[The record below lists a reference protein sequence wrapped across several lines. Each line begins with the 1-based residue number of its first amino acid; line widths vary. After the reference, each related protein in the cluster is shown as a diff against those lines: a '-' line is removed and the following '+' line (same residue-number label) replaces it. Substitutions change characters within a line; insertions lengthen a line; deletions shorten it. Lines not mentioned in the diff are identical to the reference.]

1 MKYKGIVKERELWVK
16 IAIFIAAVYLL
27 YREIM
32 AGQYIYIPLA
42 ILVILACFF
51 EKEHIVCEEG
61 VDIKYILFKCFVKH
75 NYWSWDE
82 ISTMHPDYKKAKP
95 NVMLHIGKDVVTRSF
110 IMKPADCRGAIEL
123 ARRMNPDIYI
133 DDITAE
139 EQERRE
145 EELLHRQQV
154 ARAQKLAQKKNKKKK
169 A

>member
-27 YREIM
+27 YREIV

-42 ILVILACFF
+42 LLVILACFF
-51 EKEHIVCEEG
+51 EKEHVISKEG
-61 VDIKYILFKCFVKH
+61 VDIKYIMFKSLVKH
-75 NYWSWDE
+75 NYWEWDE
-82 ISTMHPDYKKAKP
+82 ITTIHPDYKKARP

-123 ARRMNPDIYI
+123 ARQMNPHIYI

-139 EQERRE
+139 EQERRDE
-145 EELLHRQQV
+145 EILHRQQV
-154 ARAQKLAQKKNKKKK
+154 ARAERQAKRRKNKKK
-169 A
+169 